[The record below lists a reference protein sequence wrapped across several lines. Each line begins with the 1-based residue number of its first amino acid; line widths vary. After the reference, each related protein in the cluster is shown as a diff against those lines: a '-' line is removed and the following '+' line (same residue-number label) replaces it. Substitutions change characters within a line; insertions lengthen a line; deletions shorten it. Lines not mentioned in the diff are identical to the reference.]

1 MCAAMTFRAFSGLAR
16 FDGADDVLV
25 ADPSDAI
32 YSWGSFPLQRVKAIP
47 KQPDRQMVE
56 QCGELHLLP
65 FPWSGRAMA
74 QTGLRMM
81 PTFPSSPL
89 KFRKVGFPQYGFK
102 AGVSD
107 RAFPFGAR
115 SSHPSGLPLSFVLS
129 AFIV

>member
-65 FPWSGRAMA
+65 FPCCFAHTR
-74 QTGLRMM
+74 Q
-81 PTFPSSPL
+81 PL
-89 KFRKVGFPQYGFK
+89 GHASLALCR
-102 AGVSD
+102 VSEGPGK
-107 RAFPFGAR
+107 R
-115 SSHPSGLPLSFVLS
+115 
-129 AFIV
+129 